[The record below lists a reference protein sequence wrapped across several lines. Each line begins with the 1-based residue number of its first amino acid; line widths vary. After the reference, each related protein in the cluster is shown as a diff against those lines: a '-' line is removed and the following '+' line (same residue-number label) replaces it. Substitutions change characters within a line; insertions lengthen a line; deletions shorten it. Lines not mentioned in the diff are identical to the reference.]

1 MYSTMLYKVN
11 DKVVHFKNF
20 WYERSMAKK
29 MVMIRMD
36 EQIKAFFK
44 EHADKERRSLSNFII
59 NSTIE
64 YIRAEYDKELE
75 PKKSK
80 K

>member
-1 MYSTMLYKVN
+1 
-11 DKVVHFKNF
+11 
-20 WYERSMAKK
+20 

-36 EQIKAFFK
+36 ELIKAFFK
-44 EHADKERRSLSNFII
+44 KHADKERRSLSNFII